1 MRKKISLI
9 RVIYIVIMVFVIFLA
24 VVIGIVVN
32 KRKSESLSTEETTFL
47 NVASF
52 AETEEVQSRFEK
64 YLQENIQKD
73 ICSLEA
79 IEDAEVSIR
88 YDEEAGKYTAIVDII
103 LKEDRSLSEADREEI
118 IKCLLSAEK
127 ELEKEDISISIH

>member
-9 RVIYIVIMVFVIFLA
+9 RVIYIVIMVFVIFLT

-88 YDEEAGKYTAIVDII
+88 
-103 LKEDRSLSEADREEI
+103 
-118 IKCLLSAEK
+118 
-127 ELEKEDISISIH
+127 